1 MSLRD
6 ALRIP
11 AAEIT
16 DEAVYRDRRR
26 LLAAMAA
33 APALS
38 LAGCAESAPPPP
50 ASNVRISPE
59 QARAG
64 FVTDEVKTSY
74 QDVTTYN
81 NFYEF
86 GTGKSDPSR
95 AAKTLQT
102 SPWSVEVGG
111 ECEKQGTVSLTDLLK
126 GITPTERIY
135 RLRCVEG
142 WSMVIPWL
150 GVPLA
155 DVLKRFAP
163 TSKAKFVAFTT
174 LADRKQMPG
183 IAYRSI
189 NWPYREGLRIDEAM
203 HPLAFLATGLYGKP
217 LPQQNGAPL
226 RLVVPWKYGFKSI
239 KSIVAI
245 DFVAKR
251 PRTAWNDLQPS
262 EYGFFSNVNPNVDHP
277 RWSQKTERRIAGTGS
292 KLFADR
298 IPTRLFNG
306 YADQVAG
313 LYAGMD
319 LRQWF

>member
-102 SPWSVEVGG
+102 SPWSVAVGG
-111 ECEKQGTVSLTDLLK
+111 ERS
-126 GITPTERIY
+126 RA
-135 RLRCVEG
+135 RCRWQTCSRASRRPSASTACVA
-142 WSMVIPWL
+142 W
-150 GVPLA
+150 
-155 DVLKRFAP
+155 
-163 TSKAKFVAFTT
+163 KA
-174 LADRKQMPG
+174 G
-183 IAYRSI
+183 
-189 NWPYREGLRIDEAM
+189 
-203 HPLAFLATGLYGKP
+203 
-217 LPQQNGAPL
+217 
-226 RLVVPWKYGFKSI
+226 
-239 KSIVAI
+239 
-245 DFVAKR
+245 
-251 PRTAWNDLQPS
+251 
-262 EYGFFSNVNPNVDHP
+262 
-277 RWSQKTERRIAGTGS
+277 RW
-292 KLFADR
+292 
-298 IPTRLFNG
+298 
-306 YADQVAG
+306 
-313 LYAGMD
+313 
-319 LRQWF
+319 